1 MTFFIICLLN
11 SADSVFCHCLVS
23 DMIWYSRQSSWCGL
37 KQLPSYKLA
46 EKQGRLAFAF
56 PPFPNWPAAECP
68 NFSCFFC
75 NFVTTVVDTLRHNLS
90 CLIKD
95 RSALAELIR
104 VLKYA
109 KVSWT
114 NFFNN
119 QNVSKVPN
127 RFNLFFKLTL
137 LQIYKLA
144 GRHMRYGSLRF
155 PVEATRAR
163 VFVIGLLL
171 SLQLGVLY
179 R

>member
-1 MTFFIICLLN
+1 MQTVFFVIALFVVWSDIRGNLVDVDRSSFRLINWRENKGGWHLL
-11 SADSVFCHCLVS
+11 
-23 DMIWYSRQSSWCGL
+23 SRLFQTDRPPNA
-37 KQLPSYKLA
+37 QMFLA
-46 EKQGRLAFAF
+46 LFFR
-56 PPFPNWPAAECP
+56 
-68 NFSCFFC
+68 NFI
-75 NFVTTVVDTLRHNLS
+75 TTVVDTLRYNLS

-127 RFNLFFKLTL
+127 RFNLFLKLTL

-144 GRHMRYGSLRF
+144 GRRMRYDSLRF